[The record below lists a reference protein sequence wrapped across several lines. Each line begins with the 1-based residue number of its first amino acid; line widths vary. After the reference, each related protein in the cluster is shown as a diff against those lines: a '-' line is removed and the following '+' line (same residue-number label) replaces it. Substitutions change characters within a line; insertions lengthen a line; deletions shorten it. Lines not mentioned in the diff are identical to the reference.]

1 MARFLGKIRNTFLSR
16 LWVQLWLGLAV
27 LFLVVL
33 TVLGF
38 LLIRNSEE
46 AVRTTLFRD
55 HEEIALRAANEIGLF
70 VQNPKEILAS
80 TAVLVGMSHTDVWKQ
95 ETLLVELGLR
105 HPIYTRLSS
114 VSLEGKE
121 LASSQPETPPLDFSE
136 DPAVLTALKGEFGLS
151 AVKISPKGIPYMEMA
166 APYFNL
172 GEIVGVLRATV
183 SLRGV
188 WDIVDQIKIG
198 QTGFAY
204 LVSNSGAVI
213 AHEDKKMVLNHVDL
227 TAQPFIQ
234 NVLQGKKGSV
244 ALTLEEGRKV
254 LSAFAPVPEFN
265 WGLVTQQQW
274 DEAFAFAKRMRQ
286 DFLLML
292 LGSLLIASVVCIVFA
307 MVFSSPIKKLAAT
320 AIEVAKGNFEVA
332 LSSRRIDEIGLLI
345 HNFIDMIAKLKK
357 AKEMERLTSMG
368 LAAASI
374 AHELRNP
381 LVAVKTY
388 TQLFSRKK
396 NEPQFL
402 DRFEKTIPPEIDR
415 LGSLLDE
422 LSDFSR
428 VNKVTLSPMTLF
440 VTLEE
445 VLGLLEERIKEKG
458 VSFELTPSV
467 EKEVKIMGDKEKLK
481 QVFINLITNALQA
494 TEAGGKITVALLKEN
509 ETLKVAIA
517 DTGKGIPPEERQ
529 NLFKPFHTFGKKKGL
544 GLGLAICM
552 NIVQQHQGG
561 IEVESE
567 VGKGTTFILSFPQL
581 QLAQVAGSSPI

>member
-1 MARFLGKIRNTFLSR
+1 MARFLGKIRNVFLSR

-114 VSLEGKE
+114 VSLDGKE
-121 LASSQPETPPLDFSE
+121 LASSQPETPPLDFSD
-136 DPAVLTALKGEFGLS
+136 DPAVLTALKGEFGFS

-172 GEIVGVLRATV
+172 GKIVGVLRATV

-188 WDIVDQIKIG
+188 WDIVDQITIG

-204 LVSNSGAVI
+204 LVSNSGTVI
-213 AHEDKKMVLNHVDL
+213 AHEDKKRVLNHVDL

-234 NVLQGKKGSV
+234 KVLQGKNGSV

-265 WGLVTQQQW
+265 WGLVTEQQW

-286 DFLLML
+286 DFLLTL
-292 LGSLLIASVVCIVFA
+292 LGSLVIASIVCIVFA
-307 MVFSSPIKKLAAT
+307 VVFSSPIKKLAAT
-320 AIEVAKGNFEVA
+320 AVEVAKGNFEVA

-345 HNFIDMIAKLKK
+345 HNFTDMIAKLKK

-388 TQLFSRKK
+388 TQLFSRKR
-396 NEPQFL
+396 NEPTFL

-428 VNKVTLSPMTLF
+428 VNKVALSPMTLF
-440 VTLEE
+440 IVLEE

-458 VSFELTPSV
+458 VSFELKPSA
-467 EKEVKIMGDKEKLK
+467 EKEAKIMGDKEKLK

-494 TEAGGKITVALLKEN
+494 TEAGGTITVSLLKEN
-509 ETLKVAIA
+509 ETLKVAVS
-517 DTGKGIPPEERQ
+517 DTGKGIPQEEIQ

-552 NIVQQHQGG
+552 NIVQQHQGV
-561 IEVESE
+561 IEVQSQ
-567 VGKGTTFILSFPQL
+567 VGKGTSFILSFPQL
-581 QLAQVAGSSPI
+581 QPAQAIGSSPI